1 MYVRKVLSLSL
12 LLLVI
17 GCGNNKCEKN
27 STSFAS
33 DSIAQFYNH
42 ISPSVRCAAE
52 NEKYSI
58 WIKEVLDSKYDN
70 EDPSAAKKVSL
81 EVYNKVTKKSE
92 NILITNPEA
101 EVDWWYSLEDAT
113 IVPFDYIRT
122 ISSVTILS
130 KNGKALKLLV
140 EGNGPTATLSV
151 QSFII
156 DLKSK
161 KTLCLPTNLGL
172 DSFNGTELVM
182 RTIRYSE
189 EGKYE
194 ITETFT
200 IDGKRIKK

>member
-1 MYVRKVLSLSL
+1 M

-17 GCGNNKCEKN
+17 GCGNNKCKKN
-27 STSFAS
+27 STSFGS
-33 DSIAQFYNH
+33 DSIAQLYND
-42 ISPSVRCAAE
+42 ILPSGRCAAE
-52 NEKYSI
+52 NEEYSI
-58 WIKEVLDSKYDN
+58 WINEEPDSLHDKK
-70 EDPSAAKKVSL
+70 DPSAAKKVSL
-81 EVYNKVTKKSE
+81 KVYNKVTKKSE
-92 NILITNPEA
+92 RILVTNPEA

-161 KTLCLPTNLGL
+161 MALCLPTNLGL
-172 DSFNGTELVM
+172 DSINGTELIM
-182 RTIRYSE
+182 RTSRYSE

-194 ITETFT
+194 ITETFA
-200 IDGKRIKK
+200 IDGKRIRE

>member
-1 MYVRKVLSLSL
+1 MYVRKILSISL
-12 LLLVI
+12 LLLVV
-17 GCGNNKCEKN
+17 GCGNNKCKKDC
-27 STSFAS
+27 TSFGS
-33 DSIAQFYNH
+33 DSIAQLYND
-42 ISPSVRCAAE
+42 ISPSGRCAAE
-52 NEKYSI
+52 NEECSI
-58 WIKEVLDSKYDN
+58 WISEEPDSLYDKK
-70 EDPSAAKKVSL
+70 DPSAAKKVSL
-81 EVYNKVTKKSE
+81 KVYNKVTKKTE
-92 NILITNPEA
+92 NILITNPDA
-101 EVDWWYSLEDAT
+101 EVDWWYSLDEAT

-122 ISSVTILS
+122 ISSVSILS

-182 RTIRYSE
+182 RTSRYSE

-200 IDGKRIKK
+200 IDGKRIRE